1 MSPFA
6 AIARRAVARPLAGRR
21 HRRGDVA
28 DVIVVDTRA
37 PHLQPMFDPIA
48 QVVYAAKGRDSRKC
62 LLQARNF
69 EELSPSGRA
78 VSAPTGS

>member
-1 MSPFA
+1 VLN
-6 AIARRAVARPLAGRR
+6 AIDGNLSIVAEIETGQNFDQGRLATSVGTQQAVNLAGP
-21 HRRGDVA
+21 DVK
-28 DVIVVDTRA
+28 
-37 PHLQPMFDPIA
+37 
-48 QVVYAAKGRDSRKC
+48 VYAAKGRDSRKC